1 MTMGMGFPMGMGTDD
16 KIGNGREW
24 ETTCMGMGMALIL
37 MGINSHWLMQYLV
50 YAIVTYSLLY
60 NTGSV

>member
-1 MTMGMGFPMGMGTDD
+1 MGTDD
-16 KIGNGREW
+16 KIGNGNGREW
-24 ETTCMGMGMALIL
+24 ETTCMGMGMALIP
-37 MGINSHWLMQYLV
+37 MGINSHSHWLMQYLV